1 MYCTLYWPKVFRS
14 IMDIVSL
21 LSSCVVGEVV
31 VYLCCYL
38 WLQCHCQRKT
48 DGISGALFSG
58 QPALLFR
65 YTLHSLYRQDLDL
78 EICFCHWQTWD
89 SFKSLHCFSF
99 SLNGASCQTWL
110 LLLIFEC
117 EFCPEQSWN
126 VWMWWWSKSF
136 QPTGCWFLILNNCED
151 TLVKAKGCTRLDKLD
166 DLTSTSSCIV
176 A

>member
-65 YTLHSLYRQDLDL
+65 YTLHSLYRQALDL

-89 SFKSLHCFSF
+89 SLKVCIVLVLVSMAHPVKLGFCFW
-99 SLNGASCQTWL
+99 SLNVNFVRSKVETSGCDDGASPSNQPAPGFWFWITVKIL
-110 LLLIFEC
+110 L
-117 EFCPEQSWN
+117 
-126 VWMWWWSKSF
+126 
-136 QPTGCWFLILNNCED
+136 
-151 TLVKAKGCTRLDKLD
+151 
-166 DLTSTSSCIV
+166 
-176 A
+176 

>member
-65 YTLHSLYRQDLDL
+65 YTLHSLYRQALDLDWKSAFAFGNCVL
-78 EICFCHWQTWD
+78 IKETKTWD

-117 EFCPEQSWN
+117 EFCPEQS
-126 VWMWWWSKSF
+126 
-136 QPTGCWFLILNNCED
+136 
-151 TLVKAKGCTRLDKLD
+151 
-166 DLTSTSSCIV
+166 
-176 A
+176 